1 MIVGVCGHGYSGSG
15 AVVDYLK
22 EKPDCQVCGNIELSL
37 AYMPHGLQ
45 DLDYHVNESVSRYYS
60 SDAAIK
66 DFLRL
71 HERMH
76 IPRTLD
82 RRVVRRALT
91 NAAEEL
97 VAEISQVS
105 WVGWWL
111 NDYARADVFVR
122 LLRFKIANRLRTL
135 LEEVFGRRIGLPIKE
150 RMYLSVQPDEF
161 EDAARRYIA
170 NVLDGLGCSNERI
183 VVLDQP
189 FEANDPGKS
198 MRYFDDSRA
207 IVVDRDPRDLYLL
220 CKLTLGNK
228 AAFIPSDD
236 PETFAR
242 YYRLVRASGG
252 AENDSGILRV
262 SFEDLVY
269 EYEDTA
275 RRIDSF
281 LGLGP
286 TAEGRFEHFDPAIS
300 INNTQL
306 FVLNSGYREEVELI
320 EKLLPEY
327 LYPFD
332 EHDLMPSGGR
342 SF

>member
-82 RRVVRRALT
+82 RRVV
-91 NAAEEL
+91 
-97 VAEISQVS
+97 
-105 WVGWWL
+105 
-111 NDYARADVFVR
+111 
-122 LLRFKIANRLRTL
+122 RTL

-332 EHDLMPSGGR
+332 ERDLMPSGGR